1 MKMAS
6 ENLWNNINHTN
17 IHIIGVPEGEER
29 GKGPQKIFEVIIAE
43 NFLNMG
49 KEIVDWVQ
57 ETQRVPSRINPRWNT
72 SRHIVIK
79 LTKNKRQ
86 IIKSTK
92 GKTIN
97 NIHRNS
103 HKVISWFLNRNSTR
117 SREWHDIFKV
127 MKGKKLQPRILYPE
141 RLSFRFDG
149 EIKSLTDEQKLRV
162 QHHQTSFTTNVKGT
176 SEWKKKAISRNMK
189 IMKWKC
195 SLVQAT
201 IQKR

>member
-141 RLSFRFDG
+141 RISFRFDR
-149 EIKSLTDEQKLRV
+149 EIKSFTDKQKLREFSTIKPAL
-162 QHHQTSFTTNVKGT
+162 QQMLKELLQTGNTREGKDLQ
-176 SEWKKKAISRNMK
+176 K
-189 IMKWKC
+189 INPK
-195 SLVQAT
+195 
-201 IQKR
+201 